1 MPLAIFGLREFKESD
16 VIAKILWLVLAY
28 LAGSFPFG
36 LFIAQA
42 SCNIDPRKAGSGNI
56 GATNV
61 ARLCGTKLGVVTLLL
76 DALKGFAPVAVAWQM
91 SGDGGFAGL
100 AALATVSG
108 HMFPVFLHYRGGK
121 GVATTIGAFLALSPM
136 ATVVSGLLCAVAI
149 AVSGFVSVGSLLLAA
164 SLPFT
169 VWWAA
174 GFQLVPVSL
183 VVAGLVIWKHEA
195 NIRRLL
201 AGEEKPWKKK

>member
-1 MPLAIFGLREFKESD
+1 

-61 ARLCGTKLGVVTLLL
+61 ARLCGTKLGVATLVL
-76 DALKGFAPVAVAWQM
+76 DAFKGFAPVAVAWQM
-91 SGDGGFAGL
+91 GDGWFAGL
-100 AALATVSG
+100 AALAAVSG
-108 HMFPVFLHYRGGK
+108 HMFPVFLHYKGGK

-136 ATVVSGLLCAVAI
+136 ATVVSGLLCAAAI

-169 VWWAA
+169 VWWATS
-174 GFQLVPVSL
+174 FQLVPVSL
-183 VVAGLVIWKHEA
+183 VVGGLIIWKHEA

-201 AGEEKPWKKK
+201 AGEEKPWKKKSA

>member
-1 MPLAIFGLREFKESD
+1 MF
-16 VIAKILWLVLAY
+16 AKTIWLVLAY

-42 SCNIDPRKAGSGNI
+42 ARGIDPRLAGSGNI

-61 ARLCGTKLGVVTLLL
+61 ARLCGTKLGVLTLVL

-91 SGDGGFAGL
+91 AGCGAFAWFPALTAL
-100 AALATVSG
+100 AAVGG
-108 HMFPVFLHYRGGK
+108 HMFPVFLHWKGGK
-121 GVATTIGAFLALSPM
+121 GVATTIGAYLALSPG
-136 ATVVSGLLCAVAI
+136 ATVVSGLLCAGAI
-149 AVSGFVSVGSLLLAA
+149 AASGYVSVGSLLLAC

-174 GFQLVPVSL
+174 GFGPVPVTV
-183 VVAGLVIWKHEA
+183 VVAGLVVWKHKE
-195 NIRRLL
+195 NIARLR
-201 AGEEKPWKKK
+201 AGEEKPWTKKSVK